1 LNTEERIAS
10 FFFFTFAKKHYM
22 IDPAKI
28 NINDFDYPL
37 PDERIARF
45 PLENRDT
52 SKLLVYKKDKYTT
65 HQFSELPDLL
75 PDNTLLIFNNTKVIH
90 ARLLF
95 KKETG
100 SIIEIF
106 CLEPAA
112 NDVDIQLAFQQKGNC
127 VWKCFVGN
135 NKRWKDIFIEK
146 QFEYNGKTHTI
157 KAERIQAIDNAW
169 IIAFSWDDELL
180 SFAEV
185 LDKLGVIPLPPYLNR
200 EAVETDNTRYQ
211 TVYAAE
217 DGSVAAP
224 TAGLHFTETTFSKL
238 KSKGIQCQNL
248 TLHVGAGTFKPVS
261 SETIDQHSM
270 HSEKVY
276 IERSLIVKLIE
287 NIDKNIIPVGTTSAR
302 TLESLYWF
310 GVKLYLGK
318 QNHEE
323 LNVLQWDAYQEK
335 YSLAITAEMALQSI
349 LAFMD
354 NRKINVLTGQTQM
367 MILPGY
373 QFRIAKG
380 IITNFHQPRSTLL
393 LLIAA
398 LIGEKWKEIYNYAL
412 ENDFR
417 FLSYGDSCLL
427 LS

>member
-1 LNTEERIAS
+1 
-10 FFFFTFAKKHYM
+10 M
-22 IDPAKI
+22 IDPSKI

-45 PLENRDT
+45 PLENRDA
-52 SKLLVYKKDKYTT
+52 SKLLVYKKNECIT
-65 HQFSELPDLL
+65 HLFKELPDLL
-75 PDNTLLIFNNTKVIH
+75 PHNTLLVFNNTKVIH

-106 CLEPAA
+106 CLEPAE
-112 NDVDIQLAFQQKGNC
+112 NDVDIQLAFQQKGSC

-135 NKRWKDIFIEK
+135 NKRWKDVFIEK
-146 QFEYNGKTHTI
+146 KFEYNGEIHTM
-157 KAERIQAIDNAW
+157 KVERKQAVENAW
-169 IIAFSWDDELL
+169 IVEFSWSDISL

-185 LDKLGVIPLPPYLNR
+185 IDKLGVIPLPPYLNR
-200 EAVETDNTRYQ
+200 EVVETDNIRYQ
-211 TVYAAE
+211 TVYASE
-217 DGSVAAP
+217 NGSVAAP
-224 TAGLHFTETTFSKL
+224 TAGLHFTAEIFSKL
-238 KSKGIQCQNL
+238 KSKGIQCENI

-261 SETIDQHSM
+261 SETIDQHTM
-270 HSEKVY
+270 HSEKIY

-287 NIDKNIIPVGTTSAR
+287 NIDKNIIPVGTTSTR

-310 GVKLYLGK
+310 GVKLFLGNYK
-318 QNHEE
+318 QEE
-323 LNVLQWDAYQEK
+323 LDVLQWDAYQEK
-335 YSLAITAEMALQSI
+335 YNLGITAKVALQNI
-349 LAFMD
+349 INFMD
-354 NRKINVLTGQTQM
+354 VRNIQVLSGQTQM

-373 QFRIAKG
+373 QFKIAKG

-393 LLIAA
+393 LLICA
-398 LIGEKWKEIYNYAL
+398 LIGEKWKEIYDYAL
-412 ENDFR
+412 KNDYR